1 MHSHSKRLISAFAP
15 LPVIIWTIY
24 AGGAVFSLLIGV
36 VAVIT
41 LWEYFRIMF
50 NLTRKSRFGPMPMI
64 GYVITI
70 LLIYAAHMK
79 SFEMTVGFLTLNLL
93 AVAVMTLIRFQSDS
107 TVLEEVAKQVLGV
120 VYVPLLLSF
129 IILIR
134 HSADGATWV
143 FFLVFL
149 VFIEDTGA
157 YYAGTYLGRHKLL
170 PSVSPGKTIEG
181 ALGGLSASIAIG
193 IVFKLLFL
201 PELPLGLCF
210 LISITVGII
219 APAGDL
225 FESVLK
231 RVGKI
236 KDSGT
241 IMPGH
246 GGILDRIDALLFA
259 APVVY
264 LFKVYLF

>member
-1 MHSHSKRLISAFAP
+1 
-15 LPVIIWTIY
+15 V
-24 AGGAVFSLLIGV
+24 VFSLLIAV
-36 VAVIT
+36 VAVIA

-50 NLTRKSRFGPMPMI
+50 NLTRRSCFGPMPMI
-64 GYVITI
+64 GYAIT
-70 LLIYAAHMK
+70 LLFIYAAHIN
-79 SFEMTVGFLTLNLL
+79 SFGMAAGLLILNLL
-93 AVAVMTLIRFQSDS
+93 AVALVTLIRFRYDASI
-107 TVLEEVAKQVLGV
+107 LEEVAKQVMGI
-120 VYVPLLLSF
+120 VYVPLLISF
-129 IILIR
+129 IVLIR
-134 HSADGATWV
+134 HGDDGIAWL
-143 FFLVFL
+143 FLLLFL
-149 VFIEDTGA
+149 VFIGDTGA

-181 ALGGLSASIAIG
+181 ALGGLAASITIG
-193 IVFKLLFL
+193 IIFKLLFL
-201 PELPLGLCF
+201 PQISLGLCF
-210 LISITVGII
+210 PLFIIVGII

-236 KDSGT
+236 KDSGI

-264 LFKVYLF
+264 LFKEYVL